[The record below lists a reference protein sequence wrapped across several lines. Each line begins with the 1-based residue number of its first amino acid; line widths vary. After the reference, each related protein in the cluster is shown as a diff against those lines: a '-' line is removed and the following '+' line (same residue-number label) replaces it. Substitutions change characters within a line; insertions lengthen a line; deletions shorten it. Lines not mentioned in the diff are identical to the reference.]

1 MIVFVVLGVALG
13 AAVGIPLGRRIDRTR
28 PPQRASALA
37 WTALALGIVAVG
49 MLASALFLPLALP
62 GPTGSAVNSTPVSI
76 VLSMAGVTAAVWAI
90 ARGDRRWVSWTAGGI
105 AAVPTVFWTVFA
117 LGYLIDPNPASG

>member
-1 MIVFVVLGVALG
+1 MIVFVVLGVTLG
-13 AAVGIPLGRRIDRTR
+13 LAVGIPLGRSIDTARPTR
-28 PPQRASALA
+28 RPSALA
-37 WTALALGIVAVG
+37 WTALAFGVVAVVL
-49 MLASALFLPLALP
+49 LASALFFPLALS
-62 GPTGSAVNSTPVSI
+62 GPAGSAVNSTLLSI

-117 LGYLIDPNPASG
+117 LGYLIDPNPAPG